1 MEKIKSFF
9 SRFKDDRGI
18 FGVDDL
24 VVLAV
29 VGVVVVAVGLH
40 SLGEYSEVQ
49 GKKIDK
55 VQTTIENLPDT
66 GDTSDANEA
75 HYEGKKI
82 LVDSYKKCLEDGI
95 SLGLDETGGLGLVK
109 ETGVF
114 DLPKDKEEKQ
124 EDSGSS
130 KSDAVFVEDLKGGI
144 KDYAGD
150 TDRFAIEEKLD
161 ENNLPTD
168 AITQDITKIVINSA
182 NQLGSSD
189 SEIEDIVDASIET
202 MKDLTNKDED
212 EDIND
217 DSSETLEKIKEKL
230 SEENKL
236 EDEVI
241 INKRKEYNAAVLE
254 KKELEKENEVHE
266 YYKDTDT
273 IIISDEIYIKTQKR
287 LDHLN
292 KRIDALEKELQEN
305 EENSEDQDIE
315 DVSVDEEVS
324 EEIVED
330 TKGAPTINLKIVAGP
345 TYSEADGVCYYR
357 VKAVVTG
364 DPYPGITF
372 SKDSS
377 GGAWGSK
384 TVQINLRDG
393 GSYTLRATATN
404 SEGSA
409 TDSIHLSW
417 GCAVEDT
424 EDTPTG
430 GGSTSTDDG
439 GSCPYGG

>member
-9 SRFKDDRGI
+9 SRFKDNRGI
-18 FGVDDL
+18 FGVDD
-24 VVLAV
+24 
-29 VGVVVVAVGLH
+29 VVVAIALVTVVAVAVGLNAI
-40 SLGEYSEVQ
+40 GEYSE
-49 GKKIDK
+49 GARDK
-55 VQTTIENLPDT
+55 VQKPYITMDKMPDPDKVDT
-66 GDTSDANEA
+66 GKE
-75 HYEGKKI
+75 YIEGKKN
-82 LVDSYKKCLEDGI
+82 LVEGYKKIAEDTVGI
-95 SLGLDETGGLGLVK
+95 VSDETGVLGIIKKTGAFELPEEDEKK
-109 ETGVF
+109 E
-114 DLPKDKEEKQ
+114 Q

-130 KSDAVFVEDLKGGI
+130 ESDTVLVDGLKGAVEEAEEAEDLS
-144 KDYAGD
+144 
-150 TDRFAIEEKLD
+150 IEEKLD

-168 AITQDITKIVINSA
+168 AITQDITKIVINVA

-189 SEIEDIVDASIET
+189 SEMADIVDAGIDV

-217 DSSETLEKIKEKL
+217 DSSETLEIVKEKL

-241 INKRKEYNAAVLE
+241 INKRKEHNLSVLE
-254 KKELEKENEVHE
+254 RKQLEKENKLYEH
-266 YYKDTDT
+266 YKDTDT
-273 IIISDEIYIKTQKR
+273 IIISDEIYIKNQQR

-292 KRIDALEKELQEN
+292 DKIDALEKELE
-305 EENSEDQDIE
+305 EHRENSEEDKENQDNE
-315 DVSVDEEVS
+315 DISADEEES
-324 EEIVED
+324 EEMIED
-330 TKGAPTINLKIVAGP
+330 TKGAPTIRLKIVAGP

-377 GGAWGSK
+377 GGAWGAS
-384 TVQINLRDG
+384 TVQINLKDG

-417 GCAVEDT
+417 GCAVDDEEQET
-424 EDTPTG
+424 EDTSTG
-430 GGSTSTDDG
+430 GGG
-439 GSCPYGG
+439 GCPYS

>member
-9 SRFKDDRGI
+9 SRFKDKRGD
-18 FGVDDL
+18 FGVTL
-24 VVLAV
+24 GIIAV
-29 VGVVVVAVGLH
+29 IAVAVGLYAV
-40 SLGEYSEVQ
+40 GESSVGAREEVQ
-49 GKKIDK
+49 KPYITMD
-55 VQTTIENLPDT
+55 NLPDPDKVDT
-66 GDTSDANEA
+66 GEE
-75 HYEGKKI
+75 YIKGKKV
-82 LVDSYKKCLEDGI
+82 LVETVKKLGEDAIGI
-95 SLGLDETGGLGLVK
+95 GLDETGGLGILK
-109 ETGVF
+109 KTGVF
-114 DLPKDKEEKQ
+114 DLREKEEKEAKEDKEEEQ
-124 EDSGSS
+124 EDSSSS
-130 KSDAVFVEDLKGGI
+130 KSDSVFVEDLKGGI

-168 AITQDITKIVINSA
+168 AITQDITKIVVNVT

-189 SEIEDIVDASIET
+189 SEIEDIIDAGIDV
-202 MKDLTNKDED
+202 MKDLTNKDKD
-212 EDIND
+212 EDINN

-230 SEENKL
+230 SEKNKL
-236 EDEVI
+236 ENEVI

-254 KKELEKENEVHE
+254 KKDLEKENEVYE

-292 KRIDALEKELQEN
+292 KKIDALEKELQEN
-305 EENSEDQDIE
+305 EENSEDQNIE
-315 DVSVDEEVS
+315 DVSADEEVS
-324 EEIVED
+324 EEIIED
-330 TKGAPTINLKIVAGP
+330 TIGAPTINLKIVAGP

-393 GSYTLRATATN
+393 GSYTLSATAIN

-417 GCAVEDT
+417 GCEITEEPDT
-424 EDTPTG
+424 STNG
-430 GGSTSTDDG
+430 GG
-439 GSCPYGG
+439 YYY